1 MLSAVR
7 WKCRSSPWVGPR
19 ATLGKRAS
27 WRKSL
32 LVESLLY
39 EQVLRYS
46 FYWQPIAYIYI
57 SILFVFMFWRIRR
70 FI

>member
-19 ATLGKRAS
+19 ATLGKRTS
-27 WRKSL
+27 WRKGQ

-39 EQVLRYS
+39 DQVLRS
-46 FYWQPIAYIYI
+46 GFFTGILLHSLLLFIY
-57 SILFVFMFWRIRR
+57 F
-70 FI
+70 